1 MSKTKFI
8 DESGCCKQDT
18 QKTVFTKYFDVDG
31 IFLTAYSNPEDYDTV
46 VHLGN
51 DGDIDFFKAKD
62 EDCKVWTFYIGIKGS
77 EFN

>member
-18 QKTVFTKYFDVDG
+18 QKTVFTKYFSVDG
-31 IFLTAYSNPEDYDTV
+31 IFSTACANPLAYDTV

-51 DGDIDFFKAKD
+51 DGDIDFFKAKHEVND
-62 EDCKVWTFYIGIKGS
+62 LWVFYIGIKGS